1 MRAVVVGSSS
11 DTAQQITDQLAAN
24 GAQVVGINKDPYD
37 RPALTASVTADMS
50 DPEQAVDAFSQA
62 ARILGGI
69 DGVVTGL
76 AFQRGGKLHQTSAE
90 RWRAVRTGTLDA
102 TFFTLQAAIPHLR
115 QSSSVVAISSVNA
128 TVAHP
133 GNSAYATAKG
143 GVTTM
148 MRQAALEYA
157 PRGIRFNVV
166 APAFIERDENLPDDV
181 AAGYPMGRIVT
192 AAEVAAAT
200 CFLLSPA
207 ASGIT
212 GVVLPVDA
220 GLSIASPSAFLR
232 EGMRTRWLEDD

>member
-11 DTAQQITDQLAAN
+11 DVAQAIASQLAGS
-24 GAQVVGINKDPYD
+24 GAHVVGINKDPFSH
-37 RPALTASVTADMS
+37 PALTGSVTADMS
-50 DPEQAVDAFSQA
+50 DPDRATDALDRA
-62 ARILGGI
+62 AEILGGV
-69 DGVVTGL
+69 DAVVTGL
-76 AFQRGGKLHQTSAE
+76 AHQEGGRLHQTPPK
-90 RWRAVRTGTLDA
+90 RWRAIRTGTLDA
-102 TFFTLQAAIPHLR
+102 TFFTLHAAVPHLHEG
-115 QSSSVVAISSVNA
+115 SSVVAISSINA

-166 APAFIERDENLPDDV
+166 APGFIQREGNIPDDV
-181 AAGYPMGRIVT
+181 AAGYPLGRIVT
-192 AAEVAAAT
+192 AEEVGAAT
-200 CFLLSPA
+200 CFLLSSA

-220 GLSIASPSAFLR
+220 GLAIASPAAFAR
-232 EGMRTRWLEDD
+232 ERMYERWQEGK